1 MSDDPLGLE
10 EARRQGV
17 QLDEVG
23 QELLYEDD
31 SVRVWGIA
39 LEPGESQPF
48 HFHRHPYVVIS
59 LAGDANQ
66 VRTIFGDTRDTH
78 EPPGN
83 VVVRDE
89 KGPVHRLVNVSET
102 PYRCRLV
109 EMLWEDWAD
118 E

>member
-1 MSDDPLGLE
+1 MTEDTLGFREAERRGIELDD
-10 EARRQGV
+10 
-17 QLDEVG
+17 VG
-23 QELLYEDD
+23 QDLLYEDD

-39 LEPGESQPF
+39 LEPGDSQPF

-59 LAGDANQ
+59 LGGDANQ
-66 VRTIFGDTRDTH
+66 VETIFGDTRDTF
-78 EPPGN
+78 EPAGN

-109 EMLWEDWAD
+109 EIKTEEWTD